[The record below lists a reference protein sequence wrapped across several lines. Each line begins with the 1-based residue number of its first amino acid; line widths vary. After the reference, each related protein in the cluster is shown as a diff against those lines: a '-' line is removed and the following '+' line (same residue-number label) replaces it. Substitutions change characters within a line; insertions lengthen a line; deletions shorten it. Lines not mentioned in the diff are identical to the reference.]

1 MRSTRST
8 PRPVRYVP
16 RRAPHR
22 PLDSNFLSRS
32 AVGLWR
38 VSGCGGRRHI
48 HTEDLREI
56 DEAAARIEIQGA
68 SYPEALEARTGL

>member
-1 MRSTRST
+1 LIRTSC
-8 PRPVRYVP
+8 PV
-16 RRAPHR
+16 
-22 PLDSNFLSRS
+22 LL
-32 AVGLWR
+32 
-38 VSGCGGRRHI
+38 SGCGKRRHI

>member
-1 MRSTRST
+1 MCLAAHPIGRLIRTSC
-8 PRPVRYVP
+8 PV
-16 RRAPHR
+16 
-22 PLDSNFLSRS
+22 LL
-32 AVGLWR
+32 
-38 VSGCGGRRHI
+38 SGCGKRRHI